1 MDGFYAYSKVI
12 NYAPGCAD
20 IVCQNNSMIPAAID
34 AAKNADATVIV
45 AGLDLS
51 VEAEGKDR
59 VDLLLP
65 GFQTELINKVADA
78 AKGPVTLVI
87 MSAGAVDINFAK
99 NNPKI
104 KSILWVGYP
113 GEEGGRAIADVIFGK
128 YNPGSKWIV
137 LYVLIDGGILR
148 YISNSNFYNN

>member
-65 GFQTELINKVADA
+65 GFQTEFINKVADA

-128 YNPGSKWIV
+128 YNPGKQMDRI
-137 LYVLIDGGILR
+137 ICI
-148 YISNSNFYNN
+148 N